1 MILFI
6 FVLVLL
12 DRLEGKKK
20 KKEQSE
26 EEFRPFPE
34 ASLSS
39 RMPVQVG
46 CRGGY

>member
-12 DRLEGKKK
+12 DRLEEKK